1 MPTKDNTP
9 SIYNTGDSI
18 YRIYP
23 SALGAKELTVT
34 TPEITV
40 TPANNLV
47 VKEKEYQAT
56 PLGLMSALWDK
67 YNGTNFYYQDKNYTG
82 EINADNR
89 SAFERNLAY
98 QLQHNNTPLG
108 YMAQTVIPTG
118 AVAATLTGV
127 GYGAGALGT
136 AVTGGAD
143 VAIPMA
149 IDAFKYGI
157 PMATGALVGS
167 KAVDETSRLLT
178 GMPFSDYANK
188 MTNGSIGDIYN
199 PGIYVGGALGKYGT
213 TRALTRLRKSAFHN
227 LTPFGYA
234 NTISG
239 APSKASEIKDW
250 LKDAIDLRHNW
261 NIDVSPT
268 AVPKWK
274 TRLLDANNY
283 DPEISLMS
291 DFREEAYRKALK
303 LPSKYP
309 LYLDNGNGTWR
320 YNTDFINQRRKLYAQ
335 PTLNQ
340 DPTFVIDGS
349 PNNASFLSGDT
360 FTGNGGYVRMVNNYN
375 GTYTMQDRWDIH
387 PFSDDR
393 ALFTFPGSKH
403 VEMMQ
408 VLDGNPFMLNHTFRP
423 RYFEYPPRDPSL
435 IHPRKPKN
443 I

>member
-9 SIYNTGDSI
+9 SIYNTGDST

-40 TPANNLV
+40 TPDNLV
-47 VKEKEYQAT
+47 KKEKEYQAT
-56 PLGLMSALWDK
+56 PLGLLSALWDK

-118 AVAATLTGV
+118 AVATALTGA

-157 PMATGALVGS
+157 PMVTGSLVGS

-188 MTNGSIGDIYN
+188 MTNGSVGDIYN
-199 PGIYVGGALGKYGT
+199 PGTYVGGALGKYGT

-227 LTPFGYA
+227 ITPFGYG
-234 NTISG
+234 NTLPG
-239 APSKASEIKDW
+239 ASSKASEIKDW

-261 NIDVSPT
+261 NIDVSPN
-268 AVPKWK
+268 VEPKWK
-274 TRLLDANNY
+274 TRLLDNNWRSPNP
-283 DPEISLMS
+283 DININEISLLS
-291 DFREEAYRKALK
+291 DFREEAWRKALK

-309 LYLDNGNGTWR
+309 LYLDNGDGTWR
-320 YNTDFINQRRKLYAQ
+320 YNTNFINQRRSLYGNNT
-335 PTLNQ
+335 PVEKE
-340 DPTFVIDGS
+340 PVIVINGS
-349 PNNASFLSGDT
+349 RHSPSFLSGDT
-360 FTGNGGYVRMVNNYN
+360 FTMNGGYTRMINNGN

-393 ALFTFPGSKH
+393 ALFKFPGSKH
-403 VEMMQ
+403 IEIMQ
-408 VLDGNPFMLNHTFRP
+408 ALDGNPFMLNHTF
-423 RYFEYPPRDPSL
+423 
-435 IHPRKPKN
+435 KPTDFTYYN
-443 I
+443 DN